1 MHTYL
6 SDERLRKEEKLL
18 KRAEFNAVFER
29 GQSVGS
35 KYLVV
40 HWIENDLGHP
50 RLGLVVGVRFGN
62 AVKRNAWKRHI
73 REIFRRNKAAFGNRD
88 VVVLPGKRD
97 EAKTAGHDELT
108 VALLSVLKRMEG

>member
-6 SDERLRKEEKLL
+6 ADQRLRKDEKLL
-18 KRAEFNAVFER
+18 KRAEFDAVFER

-40 HWIENDLGHP
+40 HLMENDLGHP

-62 AVKRNAWKRHI
+62 AVKRNTWKRRI

-97 EAKTAGHDELT
+97 EAKAAGHDELKA
-108 VALLSVLKRMEG
+108 ALLSLLKRAR